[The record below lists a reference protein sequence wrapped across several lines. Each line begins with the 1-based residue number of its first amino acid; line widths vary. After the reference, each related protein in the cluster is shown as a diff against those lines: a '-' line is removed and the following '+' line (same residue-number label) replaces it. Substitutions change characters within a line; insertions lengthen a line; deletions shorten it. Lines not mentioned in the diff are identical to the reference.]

1 MVKKCPGRKDTNPG
15 NLILHLPLEARNL
28 AVTLE
33 SDLPFSLPTYN
44 PMPSSTESS
53 LKYLSYA
60 TPPLHWQSLPMV
72 QPLSIS
78 CLDLHQS
85 FLTALPAA
93 VYDIDA

>member
-33 SDLPFSLPTYN
+33 SDLSFSLPTY
-44 PMPSSTESS
+44 PLPSSTKSS

-60 TPPLHWQSLPMV
+60 TPPLHWQSLPMD
-72 QPLSIS
+72 QPLNIS
-78 CLDLHQS
+78 CLDLRAS
-85 FLTALPAA
+85 
-93 VYDIDA
+93 